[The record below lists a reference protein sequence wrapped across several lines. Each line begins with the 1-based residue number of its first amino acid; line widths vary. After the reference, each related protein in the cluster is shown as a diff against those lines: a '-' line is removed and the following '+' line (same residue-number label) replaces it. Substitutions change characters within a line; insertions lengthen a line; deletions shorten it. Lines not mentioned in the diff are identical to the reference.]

1 MTSLPDNT
9 VENMVLSGGLS
20 CLVSLVFNN
29 GHPLTMGAI
38 GALAALTH
46 ACATTILKQMG
57 FDDRSLTQKTGL
69 PIQIT
74 KSLIVAGSVALT
86 QVIVTCLGGPGFSV
100 ARTAIVAVG
109 LTLLSHSGGIR
120 TRNFAF
126 IALA

>member
-9 VENMVLSGGLS
+9 VENMVLSGGIS

-29 GHPLTMGAI
+29 GQPLAMGAI

-46 ACATTILKQMG
+46 ACATTIFKQIG
-57 FDDRSLTQKTGL
+57 VDDSWLSRKTGF
-69 PIQIT
+69 PKYATQ
-74 KSLIVAGSVALT
+74 SVFVAGSVVLT
-86 QVIVTCLGGPGFSV
+86 QVIVTCLGGPGFGV
-100 ARTAIVAVG
+100 ARTAIFAVA
-109 LTLLSHSGGIR
+109 LTLLSHGCGLR